1 MTSIAIAQT
10 VEVFIDHYCAKSCA
24 AFLYCC
30 TVEHTLH
37 MVSTCWPPTPSS
49 KIEVESNGYVSL
61 FMFLMQEL
69 ESAWSG
75 GLLSSEGE
83 SFTSNQI
90 IFRRT
95 FHFMSNACECGQVDI
110 LRMTIWVGMGSTG
123 Q

>member
-1 MTSIAIAQT
+1 
-10 VEVFIDHYCAKSCA
+10 
-24 AFLYCC
+24 
-30 TVEHTLH
+30 

-90 IFRRT
+90 IFRRN
-95 FHFMSNACECGQVDI
+95 FPFMSNACECGQVHRFSTIDI
-110 LRMTIWVGMGSTG
+110 ISYGQEELKKNYIRIILLLKCSCKHIEVTILFQYNNMLG
-123 Q
+123 QH